1 MNTTFKEMLTMN
13 NYENYIEILDDDIQ
27 AMIMQNVFENIH
39 ENIHAS
45 YNLEYDNPEKII
57 IDSELVDNIIKDA
70 LNDFENDFNKLWNTI
85 DITAWDDIDCML
97 EDYNI
102 EIE

>member
-1 MNTTFKEMLTMN
+1 MN
-13 NYENYIEILDDDIQ
+13 NYETYIEILDDDIQ

-57 IDSELVDNIIKDA
+57 IDSELVDSIIKDA
-70 LNDFENDFNKLWNTI
+70 LADFENDFNKLWNTI